1 MLYNYWKLKW
11 EKYLLN
17 FLLILSVINY
27 IWKKKK
33 KIMSI
38 LIIIFKIKK
47 YRSGTVNS
55 KSFVSKVLLRIKWKF
70 KLINAL

>member
-17 FLLILSVINY
+17 FLLILKSVINY

-33 KIMSI
+33 KIWFSSEHHCY
-38 LIIIFKIKK
+38 FE
-47 YRSGTVNS
+47 
-55 KSFVSKVLLRIKWKF
+55 VLHKDCS
-70 KLINAL
+70 

>member
-17 FLLILSVINY
+17 FLLILKSVINY

-33 KIMSI
+33 KIISI
-38 LIIIFKIKK
+38 SIIIFKIKM
-47 YRSGTVNS
+47 
-55 KSFVSKVLLRIKWKF
+55 
-70 KLINAL
+70 